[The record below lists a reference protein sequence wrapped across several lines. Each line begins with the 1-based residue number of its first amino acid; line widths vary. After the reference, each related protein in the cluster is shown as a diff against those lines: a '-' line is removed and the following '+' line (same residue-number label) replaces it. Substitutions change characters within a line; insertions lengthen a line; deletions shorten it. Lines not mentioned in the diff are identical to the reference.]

1 MKPIETERSLSYRK
15 LTAKEIEDI
24 DYAIDAIWKQS
35 AKVPLKLPIT
45 GKPMPAK
52 AAKQH
57 QTTSL

>member
-35 AKVPLKLPIT
+35 AKVPLKLIIT
-45 GKPMPAK
+45 GKPKPDNS
-52 AAKQH
+52 AKQPK
-57 QTTSL
+57 TTSL

>member
-35 AKVPLKLPIT
+35 AKVPLKLLIT
-45 GKPMPAK
+45 GKPMPDNSV
-52 AAKQH
+52 KQPEN
-57 QTTSL
+57 TSL